1 MSDMIAPSVAKRLRA
16 DTPLG
21 RYGQPDEFAHFACA
35 VIENGY
41 INGVTLRIDG
51 AIKMS
56 NF

>member
-1 MSDMIAPSVAKRLRA
+1 MIAPSVAKRLRA